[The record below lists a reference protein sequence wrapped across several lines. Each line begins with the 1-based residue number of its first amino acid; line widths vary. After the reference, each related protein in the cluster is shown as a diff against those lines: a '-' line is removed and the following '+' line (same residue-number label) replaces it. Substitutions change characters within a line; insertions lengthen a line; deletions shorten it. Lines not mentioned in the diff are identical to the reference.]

1 MCDAADVEDDDDDDA
16 APPVADPATVF
27 LAAPLGL
34 ALDVTFLIVT
44 SELSLELVSTVPLIN
59 HPSSVLFAPTGGVW
73 GPKVPFFNPPVRLV
87 GWLVLPWTQY
97 GERYGVP

>member
-1 MCDAADVEDDDDDDA
+1 MAAEVEDDDA
-16 APPVADPATVF
+16 ALPVADPAAV
-27 LAAPLGL
+27 LSAVP
-34 ALDVTFLIVT
+34 LDVTFLIVT

-59 HPSSVLFAPTGGVW
+59 HPSSVLFAPEGGVC

-97 GERYGVP
+97 GDVYGVP